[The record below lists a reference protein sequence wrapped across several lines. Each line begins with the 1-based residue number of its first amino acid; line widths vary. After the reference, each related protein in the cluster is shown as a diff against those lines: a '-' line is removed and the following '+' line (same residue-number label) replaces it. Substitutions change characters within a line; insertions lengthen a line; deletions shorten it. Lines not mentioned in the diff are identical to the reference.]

1 MIILLIVAGIIS
13 GIIAGM
19 GMGGGTLLIPI
30 LTIFFK
36 FKQQLAQ
43 GINLLAF
50 LPCAI
55 VSLIIH
61 CKNKLVNFK
70 IGVPII
76 ITGVIASVFG
86 SILAI
91 NLESEMLKKLFGGFL
106 LAIGLIQL
114 FLSILNII
122 KKKKNKN
129 KCKYRVVFGI
139 SDFFK

>member
-106 LAIGLIQL
+106 LAIGLMQL
-114 FLSILNII
+114 FLSILNIV
-122 KKKKNKN
+122 KGKKNKN
-129 KCKYRVVFGI
+129 NCKYRVVFGI